1 MSADRPFCLTGTG
14 EACDLEDI
22 GRFADRSGA
31 VGEVR
36 VVRCRT
42 CGLGVS
48 KPDLP
53 DVAFLYAD
61 RTSQD
66 FQPDGGA
73 IPRLLK
79 RVVFRQGARHIL
91 RALDRAPGLI
101 VDFACGSGLFTQ
113 CLAEEAAPARV
124 VGSDF
129 HEAPPTEL
137 RTGEYLPIDDVA
149 TLEGQAD
156 LVLAMHV
163 LEHDDDPGALLA
175 RIARLVRPGGRLI
188 LETPN
193 IDCVWISV
201 FGKAWDA
208 WYLPYHRRHFN
219 RRNLRALT
227 EAAGMTVVAEE
238 DVSVPTM
245 GRTLANM
252 LGRRNSTIF
261 VLIGAGLHPIQWIA
275 ERVTRRPVAI
285 RIIARK
291 P

>member
-1 MSADRPFCLTGTG
+1 LGQ
-14 EACDLEDI
+14 
-22 GRFADRSGA
+22 FADRSGGG
-31 VGEVR
+31 VDVR
-36 VVRCRT
+36 VVKCLT

-73 IPRLLK
+73 IARLLK
-79 RVVFRQGARHIL
+79 RVVFRRGARRIL
-91 RALDRAPGLI
+91 RSLDYKPALI
-101 VDFACGSGLFTQ
+101 VDFACGSGLLTR
-113 CLAEEAAPARV
+113 CLAKEAAPARV

-129 HEAPPTEL
+129 HKAPPQEL
-137 RTGEYLPIDDVA
+137 AAGQYLPIDEVSA
-149 TLEGQAD
+149 LAGQVD

-163 LEHDDDPGALLA
+163 LEHDDNPRALLA
-175 RIARLVRPGGRLI
+175 RIVQLIRPGGRLI

-208 WYLPYHRRHFN
+208 WYLPYHRRHYN
-219 RRNLRALT
+219 RQNLRALV
-227 EAAGMTVVAEE
+227 EGLGMSVVAEE

-245 GRTLANM
+245 GRTLANL
-252 LGRRNSTIF
+252 LGQRNNAFF
-261 VLIGAGLHPIQWIA
+261 VLVSAGLHPIQWA
-275 ERVTRRPVAI
+275 VEWLTRRPVAI
-285 RIIARK
+285 RVTAHK